1 MVRSMNEKTAELR
14 DIFVETTGADTVTER
29 QAESPEPSPAATR
42 PPLRARPRGDRRD
55 ARAVRLLG

>member
-42 PPLRARPRGDRRD
+42 PPLRSASAR
-55 ARAVRLLG
+55 